1 MTRSTQPVPSRTTGA
16 ATRRTFLAAAFLA
29 AGLATA
35 VPGPASAET
44 YPEPGKRFTIIVAG
58 SAGSGTDINAR
69 FVAAAMEKEFPGTSF
84 QVVNRPGAGVQVGM
98 QAPADAPKDGY
109 TFGLVSLPTAITIM
123 LDPAR
128 KANFNKDS
136 FIGIGNFSYDAGAIA
151 VRADSSYKTLGD
163 LIAAAKAKPGER
175 TIGVVGPRGR
185 EHLDVIAM
193 EQASGASFTPVFH
206 NDSGLALNTL
216 LGGNID
222 AVQGSVG
229 DFVAQ
234 VKSGRVRILAV
245 FDKQESA
252 YAPGVPT
259 AEAQGFKIYSGT
271 SRGFAFPAGVVPKM
285 AARIGEALGKIANS
299 AEYKA
304 KFAEMGLEIRYM
316 NAEQYNAY
324 WNAEVA
330 RISDLLS
337 KIK

>member
-1 MTRSTQPVPSRTTGA
+1 MTKRTQPDRAPGMQIGS
-16 ATRRTFLAAAFLA
+16 RRTFLAAALTVT
-29 AGLATA
+29 GLALLA
-35 VPGPASAET
+35 PSPASAQA

-84 QVVNRPGAGVQVGM
+84 QVVNRPGAGVQVGV
-98 QAPADAPKDGY
+98 QALADAPKDGY
-109 TFGLVSLPTAITIM
+109 TFGLISLPTAITVM
-123 LDPAR
+123 LDPSR
-128 KANFNKDS
+128 KANFNKES

-151 VRADSSYKTLGD
+151 VRADSPYKSLGD
-163 LIAAAKAKPGER
+163 LIAAAKEKPAER
-175 TIGVVGPRGR
+175 TVGVVGPRGR

-193 EQASGASFTPVFH
+193 EQGAGVSFTPVFH

-259 AEAQGFKIYSGT
+259 AESQGFKIYSGT
-271 SRGFAFPAGVVPKM
+271 SRGFAFPAGVDPKM
-285 AARIGEALGKIANS
+285 AARIGETLGKIANS
-299 AEYKA
+299 PEYKS

-316 NAEQYNAY
+316 DAAQYNTY
-324 WNAEVA
+324 WNGEVA
-330 RISDLLS
+330 RISSLLS
-337 KIK
+337 KIN

>member
-1 MTRSTQPVPSRTTGA
+1 MKSMHIGA
-16 ATRRTFLAAAFLA
+16 ATRRAILAATLA
-29 AGLATA
+29 VAGLGVVTA
-35 VPGPASAET
+35 APASAQT
-44 YPEPGKRFTIIVAG
+44 YPEPGKRFAVIVAG

-69 FVAAAMEKEFPGTSF
+69 FVAAALEKEFPGTSF
-84 QVVNRPGAGVQVGM
+84 QVVNRPGAGIQVGV
-98 QAPADAPKDGY
+98 QALADAPKDGY
-109 TFGLVSLPTAITIM
+109 TFGLISLPTAITLT
-123 LDPAR
+123 LDASR

-136 FIGIGNFSYDAGAIA
+136 FLPIGNFSYDAGAIA
-151 VRADSSYKTLGD
+151 VRTDSPYKTLGD
-163 LIAAAKAKPGER
+163 LIAAAKAKPQER

-193 EQASGASFTPVFH
+193 EQASGASFTPIFH

-259 AEAQGFKIYSGT
+259 AESQGFKIYSGT
-271 SRGFAFPAGVVPKM
+271 SRGFAFPAGVDPKM
-285 AARIGEALGKIANS
+285 AARIGEALGKIAS
-299 AEYKA
+299 SPEYKA
-304 KFAEMGLEIRYM
+304 KFSEMGLDIRYM
-316 NAEQYNAY
+316 DAKQYDAY
-324 WNAEVA
+324 WSDEVA
-330 RISDLLS
+330 RITELMS

>member
-1 MTRSTQPVPSRTTGA
+1 MLDFLKTKACLARRALACTAALAAAIGVTVTGA
-16 ATRRTFLAAAFLA
+16 AIAQ
-29 AGLATA
+29 
-35 VPGPASAET
+35 T
-44 YPEPGKRFTIIVAG
+44 YPEPGKRFSIIVAG
-58 SAGSGTDINAR
+58 SAGSGVDINAR
-69 FVAAAMEKEFPGTSF
+69 FVAAAMENEFPGTSF
-84 QVVNRPGAGVQVGM
+84 QVVNRPGAGVQVGV
-98 QAPADAPKDGY
+98 QALADAPKDGY
-109 TFGLVSLPTAITIM
+109 TFGLISLPTAITVM
-123 LDPAR
+123 LDPSR

-151 VRADSSYKTLGD
+151 VRADSPYKTLGD
-163 LIAAAKAKPGER
+163 IISAAKAKPNER

-193 EQASGASFTPVFH
+193 EQGSGASFTPVFH

-234 VKSGRVRILAV
+234 VKSGRVRMLAV

-259 AEAQGFKIYSGT
+259 AESQGFKIYSGT
-271 SRGFAFPAGVVPKM
+271 SRGFAFPAGVDPKM

-299 AEYKA
+299 PENKA

-316 NAEQYNAY
+316 NAEQYNTY

-330 RISDLLS
+330 RITDLLS

>member
-1 MTRSTQPVPSRTTGA
+1 MKSMHIGA
-16 ATRRTFLAAAFLA
+16 ATRRAILAAALA
-29 AGLATA
+29 AAGVGLVTTL
-35 VPGPASAET
+35 PASAQT
-44 YPEPGKRFTIIVAG
+44 YPEPGKRFAVIVAG

-69 FVAAAMEKEFPGTSF
+69 FVAAALEKEFPGTSF
-84 QVVNRPGAGVQVGM
+84 QVVNRPGAGIQVGV
-98 QAPADAPKDGY
+98 QALADAPKDGY
-109 TFGLVSLPTAITIM
+109 TFGLISLPTAITLT
-123 LDPAR
+123 LDASR

-136 FIGIGNFSYDAGAIA
+136 FAPIGNFSYDAGAIA
-151 VRADSSYKTLGD
+151 VRTDSPYKTLGD
-163 LIAAAKAKPGER
+163 LIAAAKAKPQER

-193 EQASGASFTPVFH
+193 EQASGAAFTPIFH

-259 AEAQGFKIYSGT
+259 AESQGFKIYSGT
-271 SRGFAFPAGVVPKM
+271 SRGFAFPAGVDPKM

-299 AEYKA
+299 PEYKA
-304 KFAEMGLEIRYM
+304 KFSEMGLDIRYM
-316 NAEQYNAY
+316 DAKQYDAY
-324 WNAEVA
+324 WSGEVA
-330 RISDLLS
+330 RITELMS